1 MKSKSLIMLAMLAA
15 APVASQAAMVEMD
28 QDALS
33 NVEGQGFSF
42 GWNLNPALGF
52 GFSNS
57 AAAYGYGYTVGV
69 EPTVVYTAENDLDPT
84 RNVSY
89 TKSFAFG
96 KTASFVRNK

>member
-1 MKSKSLIMLAMLAA
+1 MKSKSLMMLALLAA
-15 APVASQAAMVEMD
+15 APVASQAAVVEMNN
-28 QDALS
+28 AELS
-33 NVEGQGFSF
+33 AVEGQAFSF

-52 GFSNS
+52 GFNNS

-89 TKSFAFG
+89 SKSFAFG
-96 KTASFVRNK
+96 KSASFVRNK